1 MSGATAVPEL
11 DLGEHQGKKGFQDKL
26 LLNPLDKPGVY
37 LPDTNRPKTP
47 TWFEIAHFQEPRQK
61 GKT

>member
-26 LLNPLDKPGVY
+26 LLNPLDKLGVY
-37 LPDTNRPKTP
+37 LSTRYK
-47 TWFEIAHFQEPRQK
+47 EA
-61 GKT
+61 